1 MNKVS
6 AMQTL
11 VNIAIPYNIHITC
24 SCAHSLENEPISNL
38 LTTFAYNKI
47 AEKRIVNLIHNPFS
61 IRYIEKTREY
71 NSLVFS
77 FNYSATASLEKRF
90 L

>member
-47 AEKRIVNLIHNPFS
+47 AEKGL
-61 IRYIEKTREY
+61 
-71 NSLVFS
+71 
-77 FNYSATASLEKRF
+77 
-90 L
+90 